1 MENTLFAYFENRIF
15 PAPATP
21 QQKDSLQLFLDDCG
35 IPENADS
42 PFTAALF
49 SADLTPSRRRTAN
62 AISATMPNC
71 TRCVLSPKI
80 FLLLDKLPKKTAVFY
95 AVCFRLWSRQGWGDI
110 YHRFCGSCGSFFSAL
125 VAEI

>member
-42 PFTAALF
+42 PFYRSIVQRRLDTIPPEDRERYFRHYAKLHTVRVITEKDRHVLC
-49 SADLTPSRRRTAN
+49 SLLPSLKQAGLQRY
-62 AISATMPNC
+62 
-71 TRCVLSPKI
+71 VSP
-80 FLLLDKLPKKTAVFY
+80 LLELHV
-95 AVCFRLWSRQGWGDI
+95 
-110 YHRFCGSCGSFFSAL
+110 
-125 VAEI
+125 

>member
-21 QQKDSLQLFLDDCG
+21 QQKTVCNCFLMTAVY
-35 IPENADS
+35 PKTPTAL
-42 PFTAALF
+42 FTAALF

-80 FLLLDKLPKKTAVFY
+80 FLLPDKLPKKTAVFY